1 MVSRQKSVHCTQKFW
16 VKTTFNYLNN
26 FKLLIC
32 LPNLQTLTVSAFNRP
47 CALLKRADIQWP
59 LSKQTFNSLAT
70 FSPYREKPVK
80 ILADSL
86 GVCIHVLA
94 CRLSSLRTHW
104 CGPCEGSLQFMHFS
118 ARAILLGF
126 FYLSQY
132 WWLSSE
138 DTFLAFLHSNSFGKF
153 FLEFFHFQIFSSFN
167 GTLAGQ
173 VVARFSCTARWHQQC
188 GISRS
193 SLNC

>member
-94 CRLSSLRTHW
+94 CRRSSLRTHW

-126 FYLSQY
+126 FIFLNTDDSPVKTR
-132 WWLSSE
+132 SSHSC
-138 DTFLAFLHSNSFGKF
+138 TQILLANSFSNFFISKF
-153 FLEFFHFQIFSSFN
+153 FLPSME
-167 GTLAGQ
+167 
-173 VVARFSCTARWHQQC
+173 R
-188 GISRS
+188 
-193 SLNC
+193 